1 MTAEER
7 PTARPPVAPQ
17 PSISRVVEVADRLW
31 PFNTQESWDA
41 SELVVGRPEAPVSKI
56 LMAVDPVS
64 SVVQEAIDVGA
75 DLLLVHHPLMLGG
88 QSSVAAD
95 RYKGRLIHDLIENRI
110 GLLACHT
117 NADSAA
123 DGVSEVLARACGVPR
138 SRPLQPA
145 EHDPSTGLGRIGD
158 VENPMTLEQLARH
171 LAAVVPPTAQG
182 IRVSGPKDREIH
194 TVAVCGGAGGSL
206 IETVAATEA
215 DVYVT
220 ADLRHH
226 PVSEAREAAMYAVD
240 DGLCL
245 IDLSHAASEWL
256 WVPVG
261 AAALHA
267 ALGEAGYDVD
277 VVVSTRRTD
286 PWDFQIPSP
295 HPDPQDHWSPTA
307 LPEPAPGTPLQHA
320 GSRGQ
325 P

>member
-17 PSISRVVEVADRLW
+17 PSISRVVEIADRLW

-64 SVVQEAIDVGA
+64 SVVQEAIDLGA

-123 DGVSEVLARACGVPR
+123 DGVSEVLIRACGV
-138 SRPLQPA
+138 SESAPLQPLD
-145 EHDPSTGLGRIGD
+145 HDPATGLGRIGALEKT
-158 VENPMTLEQLARH
+158 VTLEQLAQQ

-182 IRVSGPKDREIH
+182 VRVAGPRDRVIH
-194 TVAVCGGAGGSL
+194 TAAVCGGAGGSL
-206 IETVAATEA
+206 IETVAATDA
-215 DVYVT
+215 DVFVT

-226 PVSEAREAAMYAVD
+226 PVSEARETAMHGDGDA
-240 DGLCL
+240 GLCL

-256 WVPVG
+256 WAPVG
-261 AAALHA
+261 AAALRA
-267 ALGEAGYDVD
+267 ALAEGGHDVD
-277 VVVSTRRTD
+277 VMVSTRRTD
-286 PWDFQIPSP
+286 PWDFQVPSP
-295 HPDPQDHWSPTA
+295 HASPQDHWNPIDM
-307 LPEPAPGTPLQHA
+307 
-320 GSRGQ
+320 
-325 P
+325 